1 MTNFAVVAG
10 HNEHVPGASGH
21 GFQEHEVARKLKNR
35 VIHFLKEVGE
45 TAFDATDDV
54 GREKTKVWMNAATN
68 CNKLIGKNGYV
79 IAIHLNSNYGEPATG
94 TEVFD
99 WKGTQKAKCQAVA
112 TRLAKDFSWK
122 IRGDKGWKDGS
133 WIGLIKKTLAPV
145 IYIEVCFINNISDIT
160 KLTRNIDMA
169 AVGIVEAMTN
179 KKVKKETVLVNEP
192 KSDYKET
199 KYEPLVDKA
208 RLANIMFGYD
218 EHTFGIEDSLKRGE
232 FLIVMD
238 RLGLLDKK

>member
-1 MTNFAVVAG
+1 M
-10 HNEHVPGASGH
+10 
-21 GFQEHEVARKLKNR
+21 
-35 VIHFLKEVGE
+35 
-45 TAFDATDDV
+45 
-54 GREKTKVWMNAATN
+54 
-68 CNKLIGKNGYV
+68 
-79 IAIHLNSNYGEPATG
+79 
-94 TEVFD
+94 
-99 WKGTQKAKCQAVA
+99 A

-145 IYIEVCFINNISDIT
+145 IYIEVCFINNVSDIT

-179 KKVKKETVLVNEP
+179 KKVKKETTLVNEP